1 MLPPILTILILSMSR
16 IDFISDD
23 YIEIQYME
31 YLSQSKEWHNLPYES
46 FFDRSIQLNVSD
58 WVVIKSNIVIRNAE
72 GFVVG
77 NETVLIE
84 PPGTSSPPDGGEEVP
99 KDGKTDGM
107 PKLPYGS
114 LGIILSLVFISIGI
128 GLYKEYRKPQEYIS
142 LKEKDKILASE
153 KFYNEQK
160 GQIV

>member
-1 MLPPILTILILSMSR
+1 MSR
-16 IDFISDD
+16 IDLISDD
-23 YIEIQYME
+23 YIEIKYME

-77 NETVLIE
+77 NETILIE
-84 PPGTSSPPDGGEEVP
+84 PPPGGSMRTEGKDGGTSSPPDGGEKV
-99 KDGKTDGM
+99 
-107 PKLPYGS
+107 PYGA
-114 LGIILSLVFISIGI
+114 LGVIFSLVFISIGI

-142 LKEKDKILASE
+142 LKEKDKILGSE
-153 KFYNEQK
+153 IFYNEQK

>member
-1 MLPPILTILILSMSR
+1 MIPPILTILILSMSR

-58 WVVIKSNIVIRNAE
+58 WVVIKSNIIIRNAE

-84 PPGTSSPPDGGEEVP
+84 APPSGGASITEDGKDGGNGGTP
-99 KDGKTDGM
+99 SA
-107 PKLPYGS
+107 PYGA
-114 LGIILSLVFISIGI
+114 LGVILSLVFISIGI

-153 KFYNEQK
+153 IFYNEQK